1 MWFNYKTS
9 KFCVSCLIYLMNI
22 NNILKLLEYFRMNIG
37 TTSID
42 SLPISTQHQ
51 QQPMLQQQQQQQ
63 APMQMQMP
71 PMPMQQQMP
80 MQYSTENI
88 RLEVNNNNN
97 NVKVDNPAQLLQQ
110 NRDNDPSVMQKN
122 MNQFV
127 TGIQQASAAGMTAL
141 PARDIPQ
148 SQDHLIHDQQIKP
161 NFIPNNIQQHQGEMQ
176 EDYIANSKTSED
188 IIRENMRRQT
198 KTDSLDSIYNDLQIP
213 ILLGVLYFLF
223 SLPIVRK
230 SMFKYIPMLFN
241 KDGNLNLGG
250 YVSNSVLFGVTYYV
264 MIKFINHF
272 SM

>member
-1 MWFNYKTS
+1 
-9 KFCVSCLIYLMNI
+9 
-22 NNILKLLEYFRMNIG
+22 MNIG

-51 QQPMLQQQQQQQ
+51 QQPMMQQQQ
-63 APMQMQMP
+63 
-71 PMPMQQQMP
+71 PMPTMQQQQMP
-80 MQYSTENI
+80 MQYSAENI
-88 RLEVNNNNN
+88 RLEVNN

-110 NRDNDPSVMQKN
+110 NRDNDPSIMQKN

-148 SQDHLIHDQQIKP
+148 SQEHLIQDQQIKP
-161 NFIPNNIQQHQGEMQ
+161 NFIPQQLGEMQ
-176 EDYIANSKTSED
+176 GQDYIANSKTSED

-198 KTDSLDSIYNDLQIP
+198 KTDSLDSIYNELQIP

-230 SMFKYIPMLFN
+230 NMFKYIPMIFN

-250 YVSNSVLFGVTYYV
+250 YISNSVLFGLTYYV

>member
-1 MWFNYKTS
+1 
-9 KFCVSCLIYLMNI
+9 
-22 NNILKLLEYFRMNIG
+22 MNIG

-51 QQPMLQQQQQQQ
+51 QQPMMQQ
-63 APMQMQMP
+63 
-71 PMPMQQQMP
+71 QQQMP
-80 MQYSTENI
+80 MQPMQQPQPMQYSPENI
-88 RLEVNNNNN
+88 RLEVNN

-110 NRDNDPSVMQKN
+110 NRDNDPSIMQKN

-148 SQDHLIHDQQIKP
+148 SQEHLIQDQQIKP
-161 NFIPNNIQQHQGEMQ
+161 NFIPQHQGEMQ
-176 EDYIANSKTSED
+176 SQDYIGNSKTSED

-198 KTDSLDSIYNDLQIP
+198 KTDSLDSIYNELQIP

-230 SMFKYIPMLFN
+230 SMFKYIPMIFN

-250 YVSNSVLFGVTYYV
+250 YISNSVLFGVTYYV

>member
-1 MWFNYKTS
+1 
-9 KFCVSCLIYLMNI
+9 
-22 NNILKLLEYFRMNIG
+22 MNIG
-37 TTSID
+37 TTNID

-51 QQPMLQQQQQQQ
+51 QQPMMQQQQPMTMPMQQ
-63 APMQMQMP
+63 AMQQP
-71 PMPMQQQMP
+71 PIQQQMP

-88 RLEVNNNNN
+88 RLEVNNN

-110 NRDNDPSVMQKN
+110 NRDNDPSIMQKN

-148 SQDHLIHDQQIKP
+148 SQEHLIQDQQIKP
-161 NFIPNNIQQHQGEMQ
+161 NFIPLKQQQGEIQ

-198 KTDSLDSIYNDLQIP
+198 KTDSLDSIYNELQVP
-213 ILLGVLYFLF
+213 ILLSVLYFLF
-223 SLPIVRK
+223 SLPLVK
-230 SMFKYIPMLFN
+230 KNMFKYIPMIFN

-250 YVSNSVLFGVTYYV
+250 YISNSVLFGLTYYA

-272 SM
+272 AM

>member
-1 MWFNYKTS
+1 
-9 KFCVSCLIYLMNI
+9 
-22 NNILKLLEYFRMNIG
+22 MNIG

-51 QQPMLQQQQQQQ
+51 QQPMMQQQQPMPQMPMQQQ
-63 APMQMQMP
+63 PMQ
-71 PMPMQQQMP
+71 QQQMP
-80 MQYSTENI
+80 MQYSPENI
-88 RLEVNNNNN
+88 RLEVNN

-110 NRDNDPSVMQKN
+110 NRDNDPSIMQKN

-141 PARDIPQ
+141 PSRDIPQ
-148 SQDHLIHDQQIKP
+148 SQEHLIQDQQIKP
-161 NFIPNNIQQHQGEMQ
+161 NFIPSNTQYQGEMQ

-198 KTDSLDSIYNDLQIP
+198 KTDSLDSIYNELQIP

-230 SMFKYIPMLFN
+230 SMFKYIPMIFN

-250 YVSNSVLFGVTYYV
+250 YISNSVLFGLTYYV

-272 SM
+272 SV

>member
-1 MWFNYKTS
+1 
-9 KFCVSCLIYLMNI
+9 
-22 NNILKLLEYFRMNIG
+22 MNIG

-51 QQPMLQQQQQQQ
+51 QQPMMQQQQQ
-63 APMQMQMP
+63 AMPQMP
-71 PMPMQQQMP
+71 AMQPQQQQMP

-88 RLEVNNNNN
+88 RLEVNN

-110 NRDNDPSVMQKN
+110 NRDNDPSIMQKN

-148 SQDHLIHDQQIKP
+148 SQEHLIHDQQIKP
-161 NFIPNNIQQHQGEMQ
+161 NFIPTNEQQAQ
-176 EDYIANSKTSED
+176 EDYIANYKTSED

-198 KTDSLDSIYNDLQIP
+198 KTDSLDSIYNELQIP

-230 SMFKYIPMLFN
+230 SMFKYIPMIFN

-250 YVSNSVLFGVTYYV
+250 YVSNSVLFGLTYYA

-272 SM
+272 SV

>member
-1 MWFNYKTS
+1 
-9 KFCVSCLIYLMNI
+9 
-22 NNILKLLEYFRMNIG
+22 MNIG

-51 QQPMLQQQQQQQ
+51 QQPMMQQQQPMQQMPQIPQMQQQQQ
-63 APMQMQMP
+63 MP
-71 PMPMQQQMP
+71 T
-80 MQYSTENI
+80 QYSTENI
-88 RLEVNNNNN
+88 RLEVNN

-110 NRDNDPSVMQKN
+110 NRDNDPSIMQKN

-148 SQDHLIHDQQIKP
+148 SQEHLIQDQQIKP
-161 NFIPNNIQQHQGEMQ
+161 NFIPQQLGEMQ
-176 EDYIANSKTSED
+176 GQDYIANSKTSED

-198 KTDSLDSIYNDLQIP
+198 KTDSLDSIYNELQIP

-230 SMFKYIPMLFN
+230 NMFKYIPMIFN

-250 YVSNSVLFGVTYYV
+250 YISNSVLFGLTYYV